1 MHEFLVGQ
9 VFQGEH
15 ERQHEVAWLTI
26 TTDSA
31 SDLRFRDV
39 SRLCTRFSATSAMDS
54 PAGGRQ
60 YSGSVF
66 LNIQLRA

>member
-15 ERQHEVAWLTI
+15 ERQHEVAV
-26 TTDSA
+26 TDHHHGFRVRLA
-31 SDLRFRDV
+31 VQGCEQIMHAVFGHIGDRF
-39 SRLCTRFSATSAMDS
+39 A
-54 PAGGRQ
+54 AGGRQ